1 MGFFS
6 DPAEAARKENLKK
19 LEDKRMAFAAK
30 LEKEGFA
37 PEKMLFTQMGNG
49 GICAVSRF
57 QGKFCLVIGPGFG
70 TDEDF
75 VLERYDAPV
84 ISCEKFFVAAE
95 GMGGIFGMGKK
106 GQSGVEYIITREDG
120 SEVRLPF
127 VSGLNACM
135 ECTKVSKNPL
145 LSTKRRRGDAN
156 LVWDMKPLDRM
167 TLTKMLPIIEG
178 YMQ

>member
-49 GICAVSRF
+49 GFAAVAKF
-57 QGKFCLVIGPGFG
+57 KGQFCLIVGPGFG

-75 VLERYDAPV
+75 IIEKYDAPE
-84 ISCEKFFVAAE
+84 IRSEEFFVKAE
-95 GMGGIFGMGKK
+95 GMAGIFGMGKK
-106 GQSGVEYIITREDG
+106 GQSGIEYIITRNDG
-120 SEVRLPF
+120 SEIRLPF
-127 VSGLNACM
+127 VSGLNGCM
-135 ECTKVSKNPL
+135 ECKLAKNPL
-145 LSTKRRRGDAN
+145 LDTKRRRGDAN
-156 LVWDMKPLDRM
+156 IVWDMRPLDRH
-167 TLTKMLPIIEG
+167 TLTRILPTIEE
-178 YMQ
+178 YMK

>member
-49 GICAVSRF
+49 GFAAVAKF
-57 QGKFCLVIGPGFG
+57 KGQFCLIIGPGFG

-75 VLERYDAPV
+75 IIEKYDAPE
-84 ISCEKFFVAAE
+84 IRSEEFFVKAE
-95 GMGGIFGMGKK
+95 GMAGIFGMGKK
-106 GQSGVEYIITREDG
+106 GQSGIEYIITRHDG
-120 SEVRLPF
+120 SEIRLPF
-127 VSGLNACM
+127 VSGLNGCM
-135 ECTKVSKNPL
+135 ECKLAKNPL
-145 LSTKRRRGDAN
+145 LDTKRRRGDAN
-156 LVWDMKPLDRM
+156 IVWDLM
-167 TLTKMLPIIEG
+167 PIEPGVLSKIENLLATY
-178 YMQ
+178 YMN